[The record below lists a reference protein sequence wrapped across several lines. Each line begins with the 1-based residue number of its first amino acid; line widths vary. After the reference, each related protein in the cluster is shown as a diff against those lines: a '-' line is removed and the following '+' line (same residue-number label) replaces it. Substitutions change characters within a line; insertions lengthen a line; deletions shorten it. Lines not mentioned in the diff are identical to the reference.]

1 MNDKHYLNSVIKI
14 QNSYREHT
22 QKRIK
27 SKSSSSSVVT
37 EKLIGHYSLKTNAS
51 IKAITEIELQNLFQA
66 LPELNSQSN
75 CISHVSST
83 SPLYEIKYIID
94 NESKTEYY
102 GETNINTGFKHG
114 RGIQLFMDGS
124 KYSGYFIDDHIS
136 FKGKLTQQSGD
147 VYEGEWKNDK
157 ADGYGVCTQVN
168 GAVYEGE
175 WKNDYQ
181 EGKGK
186 EVWPDGTE
194 YEGEYH
200 KGQRHG
206 KGIFKWNDGSSY
218 EGDFEYNYLNGKGVM
233 IFKDKRKYI
242 GEFKNNKM
250 NGHGVF
256 TWPDNRKYS
265 GDYKDDKKEGYGV
278 FEWGDGRIYK
288 GNWKNGKQNGK
299 GELYNPTTQTWKKGI
314 WKEGKKINW
323 IDNEDNVNNNNN
335 HTNIPKT
342 MTNEESD
349 FEN

>member
-1 MNDKHYLNSVIKI
+1 MNDKHCLDSVIKI

-22 QKRIK
+22 QKRVK
-27 SKSSSSSVVT
+27 SKSSSSSVLT
-37 EKLIGHYSLKTNAS
+37 EKLLGHYSLKTNAS
-51 IKAITEIELQNLFQA
+51 IKAISEIELQNLFQA
-66 LPELNSQSN
+66 LPELNSQNSSLSH
-75 CISHVSST
+75 ISSSSRT
-83 SPLYEIKYIID
+83 PSYEIRYIVD
-94 NESKTEYY
+94 SDTKTEYY

-136 FKGKLTQQSGD
+136 FKGKLIQPSGE
-147 VYEGEWKNDK
+147 VYEGDWKNDK
-157 ADGYGVCTQVN
+157 ADGYGVCKQVN
-168 GAVYEGE
+168 GAIYQGT

-181 EGKGK
+181 EGRGK

-206 KGIFKWNDGSSY
+206 KGIFRWNDGSWY
-218 EGDFEYNYLNGKGVM
+218 EGDFEHNHLNGKGVM
-233 IFKDKRKYI
+233 TFKDKRKYF

-256 TWPDNRKYS
+256 TWPDNRKYT

-288 GNWKNGKQNGK
+288 GTWKNGKQNGK
-299 GELYNPTTQTWKKGI
+299 GELFNPTTGLWKKGV
-314 WKEGKKINW
+314 WKKGKKINW
-323 IDNEDNVNNNNN
+323 IDSEDNVN
-335 HTNIPKT
+335 IPKAIP
-342 MTNEESD
+342 NEESD

>member
-1 MNDKHYLNSVIKI
+1 M
-14 QNSYREHT
+14 
-22 QKRIK
+22 
-27 SKSSSSSVVT
+27 
-37 EKLIGHYSLKTNAS
+37 
-51 IKAITEIELQNLFQA
+51 
-66 LPELNSQSN
+66 
-75 CISHVSST
+75 
-83 SPLYEIKYIID
+83 
-94 NESKTEYY
+94 
-102 GETNINTGFKHG
+102 
-114 RGIQLFMDGS
+114 
-124 KYSGYFIDDHIS
+124 
-136 FKGKLTQQSGD
+136 
-147 VYEGEWKNDK
+147 
-157 ADGYGVCTQVN
+157 
-168 GAVYEGE
+168 
-175 WKNDYQ
+175 
-181 EGKGK
+181 
-186 EVWPDGTE
+186 
-194 YEGEYH
+194 
-200 KGQRHG
+200 
-206 KGIFKWNDGSSY
+206 
-218 EGDFEYNYLNGKGVM
+218 M

-335 HTNIPKT
+335 NNIPKT